1 MAERAA
7 PPLQA
12 FLQYLR
18 NERRMSPHTVTNYQR
33 DLFALEAFRRARRL
47 ANWDALDAALV
58 RTFVAGLHQRG
69 LSGRSIAR
77 ALSAVRSFYRY
88 LLREGLA
95 RRNPAAGVAAPR
107 APRRLPQTL
116 TTDQAV
122 RLVEIDVRTAPDA
135 RDRALLELLYSSGLR
150 LAELVRLD
158 VNDLDLADETVR
170 VTGKGS
176 KTRIVPV
183 GRQAR
188 AALVAWLGQRPA
200 MARAGEAAVFVSARG
215 KRLNGRAV
223 ELIVKR
229 WAQRRGLEVP
239 VHPHMLRHSFASH
252 LLESSGDLRAV
263 QELLGHANLSTTQI
277 YTHLDFQHLARVY
290 DQAHPRA
297 RRTISS
303 EARSDAGTR
312 RLRSEGGASRKARR
326 KPGA

>member
-7 PPLQA
+7 PHLQA

-18 NERRMSPHTVTNYQR
+18 NERRMSPHTVTNYRR
-33 DLFALEAFRRARRL
+33 DLLALEAFRHARRL
-47 ANWDALDAALV
+47 ADWDALDAGLV
-58 RTFVAGLHQRG
+58 RTFVASLHQRG

-77 ALSAVRSFYRY
+77 TLSAVRSFYRY
-88 LLREGLA
+88 LLREGRA
-95 RRNPAAGVAAPR
+95 RHNPAAGIAAPK

-188 AALVAWLGQRPA
+188 AALAVWLKQRPTL
-200 MARAGEAAVFVSARG
+200 ARASETALFVSPRG
-215 KRLNGRAV
+215 GRLSGRAV
-223 ELIVKR
+223 QNLLRV

-297 RRTISS
+297 RRTISPGAKLDS
-303 EARSDAGTR
+303 R
-312 RLRSEGGASRKARR
+312 RLPEGGAPRKARL
-326 KPGA
+326 KTET